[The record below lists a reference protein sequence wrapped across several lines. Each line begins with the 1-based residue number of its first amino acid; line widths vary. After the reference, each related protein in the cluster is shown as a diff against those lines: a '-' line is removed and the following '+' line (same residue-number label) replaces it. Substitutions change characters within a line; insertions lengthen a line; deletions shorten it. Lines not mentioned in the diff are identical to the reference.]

1 MVYGGYGAVGQRAR
15 LWLWR
20 PWVRI
25 PLSTLNFN
33 YFMGHQLSRQSTGL
47 LIQVSRV
54 RAPSDSF
61 YLSSR
66 GGIGIR
72 ARLRIQSGFLG
83 RGSSPLDQSRGLKIL
98 VSLVR
103 FRFWAL
109 CANGSVVEHRLA
121 KARAASSN
129 LVSRFKKPCVSCTWF
144 FCILKNNEISFIFI
158 I

>member
-25 PLSTLNFN
+25 PLSTLIYN
-33 YFMGHQLSRQSTGL
+33 MGHQLSRQSTGL

-83 RGSSPLDQSRGLKIL
+83 RGSSPLDCISYARMAQWQSIALPRRGPR
-98 VSLVR
+98 VR
-103 FRFWAL
+103 
-109 CANGSVVEHRLA
+109 
-121 KARAASSN
+121 
-129 LVSRFKKPCVSCTWF
+129 
-144 FCILKNNEISFIFI
+144 ISFRAFYLMGYRQAVRHRTLTPAFAGSNPASPVFLFVK
-158 I
+158 